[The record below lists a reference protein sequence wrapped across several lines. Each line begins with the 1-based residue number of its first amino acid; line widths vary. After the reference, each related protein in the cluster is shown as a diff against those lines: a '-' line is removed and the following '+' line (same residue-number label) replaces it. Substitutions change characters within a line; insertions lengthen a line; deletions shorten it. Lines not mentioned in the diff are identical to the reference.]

1 MARVRP
7 SQPQEGSKSHASD
20 RVGRPERDATKRSM
34 TEKWPIIPT
43 PILKEVRTDR
53 VVMILNARWA
63 LLITQSLVTGIY
75 SGISFGRASH
85 DKRLNEV

>member
-20 RVGRPERDATKRSM
+20 RVG
-34 TEKWPIIPT
+34 WPIIPT

-53 VVMILNARWA
+53 VVMILNARRA